1 MLPHFHQSTS
11 NSWKQRSVYSLFF
24 SFINMLC
31 DSCADY
37 QEHLLDSG
45 DGSQVICEHQLTFDE
60 EPGTSTSALPTTTY
74 SSSSKDTNATAA
86 ETSSRKR
93 KFVTAD
99 RFAELASVKL
109 RRKIVPIKKW
119 RQLKENIPF
128 AVLQIHSI
136 EVAANK
142 GKKKQ
147 TSFYAEL
154 QTEDGEMFNVWITE
168 LIHQELLKYN
178 LEHSDVYIMALG
190 KATSK
195 STGRD
200 YFNFAVVQDN

>member
-1 MLPHFHQSTS
+1 
-11 NSWKQRSVYSLFF
+11 
-24 SFINMLC
+24 MLC

-74 SSSSKDTNATAA
+74 SSSSKDINATAA

-93 KFVTAD
+93 KFVTAN

-109 RRKIVPIKKW
+109 RRKIAPIKKW
-119 RQLKENIPF
+119 RELHDRISHR
-128 AVLQIHSI
+128 VVQIHSM
-136 EVAANK
+136 EVTITK
-142 GKKKQ
+142 GKKIEKKM
-147 TSFYAEL
+147 SYYAEL
-154 QTEDGEMFNVWITE
+154 ETEEGEMINVWLTDIIHNE
-168 LIHQELLKYN
+168 LSKHN
-178 LEHSDVYIMALG
+178 LNEGSVYIMPLG
-190 KATSK
+190 KTTSK

-200 YFNFAVVQDN
+200 YFDFAIVQDN